1 MKFHHLISLQYRTIS
16 YLRLSFLQ
24 EIKQLKTT
32 KVEFESRILELEDQ
46 AKHEKLAHL
55 EEVKILLET
64 Y

>member
-1 MKFHHLISLQYRTIS
+1 MKFHHLISLQYRAIS